1 VREATIENRFRLAV
15 KSRGGLAIKLVAV
28 SFTGLPDR
36 LVLLPKGRLFFA
48 EFKYGRGKLSV
59 RQEAVIRVLR
69 GLGFE
74 VWIINEENIDECIK
88 SI

>member
-1 VREATIENRFRLAV
+1 MPEKQTEQRFRLAV

-36 LVLLPKGRLFFA
+36 LILLPGGRLFFA

-59 RQEAVIRVLR
+59 RQEAVIRVLK

-74 VWIINEENIDECIK
+74 VWVINQENIDECIK
-88 SI
+88 SL